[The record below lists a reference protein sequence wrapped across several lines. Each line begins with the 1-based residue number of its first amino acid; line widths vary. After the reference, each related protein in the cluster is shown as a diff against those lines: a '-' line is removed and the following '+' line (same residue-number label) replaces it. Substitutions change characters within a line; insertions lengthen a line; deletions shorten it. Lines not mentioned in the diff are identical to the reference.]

1 VTVAPVSPPAPAS
14 AAAATAAPSALAV
27 DLAQLA
33 WARPF
38 NLDVA
43 RAFDK
48 VAAFFAGNPADAA
61 AWRDAIARTTAHPR
75 DRRAIAAALTA
86 QTKVRSAPAAACAAA
101 ARLADPRTVVVA
113 TGQQAGLFGGPIF
126 TLLKALTAVRLARQV
141 EATHGVPTVAVFWV
155 DAEDHDWDEVASCT
169 VLGAEAAAAPVTL
182 SGPGRSGSCPI
193 STLTL
198 PAGTAGAALEALRA
212 ALPPT
217 EFTAPLL
224 DRLAV
229 HYRDGVTLAR
239 AFAGWMDELL
249 GPLGLVVYDASDPA
263 TKPLV
268 APLFARELAAPGE
281 TSRRAAAAGAALE
294 AAGYKAPVTPG
305 ADATALF
312 VLGGVR
318 EPVKRADGGFLVGE
332 RAVAAAD
339 LVAHATAHPER
350 FSPNVLLR
358 PLVQDTLFPTIAYV
372 GGPSEVAYFA
382 QLKDVYAHFGVPMPL
397 IVPRATATVLDGAG
411 LRFLQRPGVT
421 LGALQARDDAALNRL
436 LEQSLPAAVEEALA
450 AARTAIEARMADVVA
465 AVPAVDAT
473 LEGAARSALGKM
485 THELGTL
492 QQKVVQAAKRRDDT
506 LRRQFERARG
516 LAFPGGEPQER
527 AVGLVWLL
535 NRVGPAIVEILEREL
550 PVDLARAVPGEHYV
564 LSL

>member
-1 VTVAPVSPPAPAS
+1 VTAGPVSPPSPAS
-14 AAAATAAPSALAV
+14 APAATATTPALAV

-33 WARPF
+33 WAKPF

-43 RAFDK
+43 RAFAK
-48 VAAFFAGNPADAA
+48 VAPFFAGDPADPA

-75 DRRAIAAALTA
+75 DRRAVAAALVA
-86 QTKVRSAPAAACAAA
+86 QTKVRSAPAAARTAA
-101 ARLADPRTVVVA
+101 ARLADPRAVVVA

-126 TLLKALTAVRLARQV
+126 TLLKALTAIRLARQV
-141 EATHGVPTVAVFWV
+141 ETAHGVPAVAVFWV
-155 DAEDHDWDEVASCT
+155 DAEDHDWNEVASCT
-169 VLGAEAAAAPVTL
+169 VLGAEAGPSQVTL
-182 SGPGRSGSCPI
+182 GPPGRAGSCPI
-193 STLTL
+193 SAQTL
-198 PAGTAGAALEALRA
+198 PAGAAGAALEALRA

-224 DRLAV
+224 ARLAE

-239 AFAGWMDELL
+239 AFAGWMDALL

-268 APLFARELAAPGE
+268 APLFARELSTPGE
-281 TSRRAAAAGAALE
+281 TSRLAVAAGAGLD
-294 AAGYKAPVTPG
+294 AAGYKAQVTPA

-312 VLGGVR
+312 TLGDVR
-318 EPVKRADGGFLVGE
+318 EPVKRGGAGFVIGE
-332 RAVAAAD
+332 RQVAVAD

-358 PLVQDTLFPTIAYV
+358 PLVQDSLFPTVAYV
-372 GGPSEVAYFA
+372 GGPSEIAYFA
-382 QLKDVYAHFGVPMPL
+382 QLKDVYAHFGLPMPL
-397 IVPRATATVLDGAG
+397 IVPRATATVVDGAG
-411 LRFLQRPGVT
+411 LRFLQRPGVE
-421 LGALQARDDAALNRL
+421 LGALQARDDSALNRL
-436 LEQSLPAAVEEALA
+436 LEQSLPAAVEEALSA
-450 AARTAIEARMADVVA
+450 VRAAIETRMADVVA
-465 AVPAVDAT
+465 AVPAVDPT
-473 LEGAARSALGKM
+473 LEGTAKSALGKM

-535 NRVGPAIVEILEREL
+535 NRVGPALVDILERDV
-550 PVDLARAVPGEHYV
+550 PVDLARPVPGEHYV